1 MGEDA
6 VTVVNALS
14 IERIR
19 DRLPGG
25 IVGSRLLLYDAV
37 PSTNAALR
45 EMARGG
51 APEGT
56 VVLADT
62 QTAGLGR
69 GGKPWFSPPG
79 VNLYASVLLRPA
91 IRPRDAGVFSMIASL
106 AVADGVGEV
115 GLPAAIKWPNDVLIS
130 GKKVC
135 GVLAEAYWQ
144 GTSLLGVVLG
154 IGINILPEAVP
165 AGELLFPATSVAEE
179 VPGPVNRWHILT
191 MVLEHL
197 IRRRARI
204 GKTDFLTAWEDR
216 LAYKGQTVVVGGQRG
231 LLLGLTTEGSLRLQT
246 NEGEKTFAAGEVSLR
261 PEISL

>member
-1 MGEDA
+1 MPPDLSAHLSHLPLG
-6 VTVVNALS
+6 TVEYYETIGSTNDLAS
-14 IERIR
+14 ERLASGAPDLTLIISDEQTAGR
-19 DRLPGG
+19 GRQGRSWHTP
-25 IVGSRLLLYDAV
+25 R
-37 PSTNAALR
+37 NAALAFSAVLR
-45 EMARGG
+45 TPPNSPPWAYAPLG
-51 APEGT
+51 ALA
-56 VVLADT
+56 VHDALADF
-62 QTAGLGR
+62 GL
-69 GGKPWFSPPG
+69 KP
-79 VNLYASVLLRPA
+79 
-91 IRPRDAGVFSMIASL
+91 
-106 AVADGVGEV
+106 
-115 GLPAAIKWPNDVLIS
+115 AIKWPNDVLIS